1 MSEIRKAYRL
11 KSLEWHPDKNPDRPD
26 AHTRFERLGLI
37 NRILR
42 DERRDRYN
50 HFLANGFPRW
60 SGTGYHYARFRPNLL
75 MTLAFLVLVSVA
87 VQYFIQRYVY
97 AANRRRL
104 ENMRRS
110 ALAAARGA
118 WFQTPRKQRSKV
130 HAPPASKTVRVPLGG
145 YSGMPP
151 APAGDADWQAEGE
164 KVRAALQSGGS
175 DRLVEAAVYADDSV
189 AVRDPA
195 TDEWLP
201 LELEAGPTLANTW
214 PVLLFKYITGRKG
227 AGEDAHAADD
237 DAAAPDAAQPEPEPE
252 PSPAPKSRAA
262 RRRRAGKAK

>member
-1 MSEIRKAYRL
+1 MSEIRKAYRQ

-75 MTLAFLVLVSVA
+75 MTLAFLVIVTVA
-87 VQYFIQRYVY
+87 AQYIAKRYVH
-97 AANRRRL
+97 AVNRRRL

-118 WFQTPRKQRSKV
+118 WFQTPPEQRGKV
-130 HAPPASKTVRVPLGG
+130 HAPPPSKTVRVPLGG

-151 APAGDADWQAEGE
+151 ALAGDADWQAEGE
-164 KVRAALQSGGS
+164 KVRKALQSS
-175 DRLVEAAVYADDSV
+175 DSERLIEAAVYADDSV

-201 LELEAGPTLANTW
+201 LEIEDEPTLAHTW
-214 PVLLFKYITGRKG
+214 PVLLLKSNTGPKSTGEG
-227 AGEDAHAADD
+227 AEPGAVD
-237 DAAAPDAAQPEPEPE
+237 EPEPE
-252 PSPAPKSRAA
+252 AAPAPAPARKSRAA
-262 RRRRAGKAK
+262 RRRAGKSK